1 MYYQAPG
8 HQHVKVVVPRA
19 HRPDIPHARAAHA
32 LPPSP
37 MAPLVRQ
44 ALDASF
50 GQRDP
55 ESLTG
60 ALFDL
65 AVRSH
70 VRSRYRFS
78 DAKGKVTVTSCHAR
92 ERGEY
97 FGTVEVGGKPYGYA
111 ARIRAGRLISFKVL

>member
-19 HRPDIPHARAAHA
+19 RRPDIPHARAAHP

-37 MAPLVRQ
+37 MAPLVRH

-60 ALFDL
+60 AFFDL

-70 VRSRYRFS
+70 VRSRNRFGE
-78 DAKGKVTVTSCHAR
+78 AKGKVTVRTCHAR

-97 FGTVEVGGKPYGYA
+97 FGTVEVNGKPYGYA

>member
-1 MYYQAPG
+1 
-8 HQHVKVVVPRA
+8 
-19 HRPDIPHARAAHA
+19 
-32 LPPSP
+32 
-37 MAPLVRQ
+37 MAPLVRH

-60 ALFDL
+60 AFFDL

-70 VRSRYRFS
+70 VRSRNRFGE
-78 DAKGKVTVTSCHAR
+78 AKGKVTVRTCHAR

-97 FGTVEVGGKPYGYA
+97 FGTVEVNGKPYGYA